1 MNREREKLKSLKDE
15 YMEMKIPR
23 ELDEAIMKGVE
34 AGRRQ
39 SRRTRN
45 WPQWMVG
52 VAAAMMVFVT
62 GLNLSPSFAATMEE
76 IPFLGRLVQ
85 ILVFVDHQASG
96 GQVTDGLNV
105 NEIQSGQN
113 EWMIRFSDEGEAAEL
128 TGAYRVQ
135 YSENPSVLTFQLSGV
150 RMLEAQKDFQAMM
163 ESELVD
169 AVYPLM
175 TLDDSMVRFQIVFSR
190 PVLYQLEEYQEPA
203 GLKISVQALEH
214 EPKQVYALRS
224 DSYPVGEAFA
234 QMEERLAVW
243 CAEQGVEANYR
254 MLKDAKG
261 GMLIEYGTY
270 DSEAKAQAAQA
281 DWEQAFGPVIWIE
294 ARDAFALPAASAE
307 KGEAEQTGEESAPI
321 PQAEAQYGAVLI
333 AEDATREVVLQV
345 GEASLM
351 VWGPEGDLLEELSY
365 ETFDFYKQYGEASF
379 ILQVEGEGEIRVFS
393 GIFSDF
399 MEQLSQ
405 ATEVLE

>member
-15 YMEMKIPR
+15 YMEMKIPK
-23 ELDEAIMKGVE
+23 ELDEAIIKGVE

-39 SRRTRN
+39 SRRTQN
-45 WPQWMVG
+45 WQQWMVG
-52 VAAAMMVFVT
+52 AAAAMMVFVS

-76 IPFLGRLVQ
+76 VPFLGRLVQ
-85 ILVFVDHQASG
+85 SLIFVDHQASG

-113 EWMIRFSDEGEAAEL
+113 AWMIRFGEAEL
-128 TGAYRVQ
+128 TGAYGVK

-150 RMLEAQKDFQAMM
+150 RMLEAQKDFQTMM
-163 ESELVD
+163 ESELIE

-175 TLDDSMVRFQIVFSR
+175 TLDDSTVRFQIVFSQ

-243 CAEQGVEANYR
+243 CAEKGVEGNYR
-254 MLKDAKG
+254 ILKDAKG
-261 GMLIEYGTY
+261 QMLVEFGTY
-270 DSEAKAQAAQA
+270 DSEAEAQAVQR
-281 DWEQAFGPVIWIE
+281 DWEQAFGQALWIE
-294 ARDAFALPAASAE
+294 ARDAFVLPAASLE
-307 KGEAEQTGEESAPI
+307 KGEAEQTQEESALMPR
-321 PQAEAQYGAVLI
+321 PEAQYGAVLI
-333 AEDATREVVLQV
+333 AEDATREVFLQV
-345 GEASLM
+345 GEASLT
-351 VWGPEGDLLEELSY
+351 VWGPDGDLVEELSY

-379 ILQVEGEGEIRVFS
+379 ILQVEGEEETYVFS
-393 GIFSDF
+393 GIFSEF
-399 MEQLSQ
+399 MAQLSRV
-405 ATEVLE
+405 TEVLE